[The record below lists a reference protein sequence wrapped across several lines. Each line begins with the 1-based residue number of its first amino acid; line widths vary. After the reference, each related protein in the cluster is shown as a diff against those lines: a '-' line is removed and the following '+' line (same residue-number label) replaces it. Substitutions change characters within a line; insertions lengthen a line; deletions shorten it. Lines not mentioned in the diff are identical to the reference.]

1 MKYLL
6 ALLLG
11 MIVGAIFLALA
22 LLYNP
27 FAANRGASPLSVTD
41 ADVIALAYSAVPTE
55 SILYTND
62 GESMHAPRPDKVLQL
77 WEAPIRQTSAMVSL
91 LDNARGEPAGIGV
104 KLSSKSESSRPFQG
118 AAIMDSAW
126 YIYLP
131 GRGSLFVAQQENYW
145 PFLRQVA
152 FPAWRSSANTWR
164 GKWFGDMTSG
174 PGALGTAAVRGASGS
189 LRGRDMEAV
198 ESLSVLAFSSDQ
210 GLVSAE
216 GRLLIAFPEPLSA
229 AANPVR

>member
-1 MKYLL
+1 MKFLL

-11 MIVGAIFLALA
+11 MVVGAMLLVLA

-27 FAANRGASPLSVTD
+27 LAANRAPSPLSVTD
-41 ADVIALAYSAVPTE
+41 ADIIALGYSAVPAE

-62 GESMHAPRPDKVLQL
+62 GESMHAPMPERVLQL
-77 WEAPIRQTSAMVSL
+77 WESPIRQTSAVVSL
-91 LDNARGEPAGIGV
+91 LDDARGNPAGIGV
-104 KLSSKSESSRPFQG
+104 KFSSKSESSRPFQG

-131 GRGSLFVAQQENYW
+131 GRGSMFIAQQENYW

-164 GKWFGDMTSG
+164 GTWFGDMTSG
-174 PGALGTAAVRGASGS
+174 PGALGTAAVAGASGS
-189 LRGRDMEAV
+189 LRGREMEAV

-210 GLVSAE
+210 GFVSAE
-216 GRLLIAFPEPLSA
+216 GRLIIAFPEPLSA
-229 AANPVR
+229 VTN